1 MASRGVVVCAVILV
15 ACGACGRIGFPN
27 GGSDDTSR
35 DSGAGDAAS
44 GDSGP
49 LVDCTMTYPATRLCS
64 GFEQSGMGEW
74 DYDITTEGTT
84 DLSTTRAYRGTHSL
98 EIQTTA
104 VDAYKEARWGKNY
117 VLDAVMTGDIYVRAY
132 YWLDASTVVTD
143 QLSILIV
150 TSGVDP
156 YPSANVLLVPGEM
169 HSNIDGESAT
179 APFEFPRDRWVCLRM
194 HLVVAATGG
203 SIDIAVDGATVLSKA
218 NIDTRVANGYT
229 NVDVGVHYATP
240 AQTASRMWIDEV
252 VIDTSPIACD

>member
-1 MASRGVVVCAVILV
+1 VVVVMLV

-35 DSGAGDAAS
+35 DGGSGDAVS

-49 LVDCTMTYPATRLCS
+49 LVDCTMTYPSARLCS
-64 GFEQSGMGEW
+64 GFEQSGLGEW
-74 DYDITTEGTT
+74 DYDIATEGTT

-98 EIQTTA
+98 EIKTSA

-117 VLDAVMTGDIYVRAY
+117 ALDAAMTGDIYIRAY

-143 QLSILIV
+143 QLSILV
-150 TSGVDP
+150 ALSGVDP
-156 YPSANVLLVPGEM
+156 YPSANLLLVPGEM
-169 HSNIDGESAT
+169 HSNIDGEFAS
-179 APFEFPRDRWVCLRM
+179 APFEFPRDRWTCVRM
-194 HLVVAATGG
+194 HLVVATTGG
-203 SIDIAVDGATVLSKA
+203 SIDIAVDGTSVLSKA

-240 AQTASRMWIDEV
+240 AQAASHMWIDEV
-252 VIDTSPIACD
+252 VVDTAPVTCN